1 MNAQNMPDSDLTIKK
16 IERAAALKYDRKKDA
31 APRLAAK
38 GKGVVAEKIREV
50 AAAHDIPIHRDE
62 DLIEMLDA
70 VEIEQEIP
78 VEIYA
83 VVAEVFKYVYQLNQQ
98 KAK

>member
-1 MNAQNMPDSDLTIKK
+1 MNAQAMPDSDLTIKK

-31 APRLAAK
+31 APKLTAK
-38 GKGVVAEKIREV
+38 GKGAVAEKIREV
-50 AAAHDIPIHRDE
+50 AEEYDIPIHRDE
-62 DLIEMLDA
+62 DLMEMLEA

-78 VEIYA
+78 IEIYA

-98 KAK
+98 KQK